1 MSAPTYH
8 GVYVYFPQPPNHPPP
23 VVVGVGVVVA
33 GSAAVGAAVQVV
45 AEIHLQK
52 AHLKTKQKRVWA

>member
-1 MSAPTYH
+1 MVSI
-8 GVYVYFPQPPNHPPP
+8 YVYFPQPPNHPPA

-45 AEIHLQK
+45 AEIHL
-52 AHLKTKQKRVWA
+52 